1 MELDKSIKDFKSY
14 LKIERSLSIN
24 SVDAYVRDIYKY
36 AEYIKTNN
44 ISVLKTNLEDIRGF
58 IKEINKIGISA
69 RSQARFISSIKSF
82 YKFLL
87 IEGFIS
93 NSPAQLLAS
102 PKIGVKIPT
111 VLSIDEVNKLI
122 KSIDLSSKHG
132 ERNRA
137 IIETIYACGLRVTEL
152 INLKISNIFFKDNF
166 LKIIGKGNKERL
178 CPIANKTLSY
188 LKIYIDE
195 IRNHSIIKE
204 KDSDIVFLN
213 NRGSKLSRIMIFLLL
228 KKYAEIAGIKK
239 NISPHT
245 LRHSFATHLIDGGA
259 DLRAIQEMLGHQSI
273 TTTEIYTHLDKEYLR
288 SNIISYHPRSNKWE
302 NITLLSFTY

>member
-24 SVDAYVRDIYKY
+24 SVDAYIRDINKFS
-36 AEYIKTNN
+36 EYIKTKN

-87 IEGFIS
+87 IEEYIS
-93 NSPAQLLAS
+93 NSPAELLAS
-102 PKIGVKIPT
+102 PKIGVKIPI

-122 KSIDLSSKHG
+122 KSIDLTSRHG

-213 NRGSKLSRIMIFLLL
+213 NRGSKLSRVMIFLLL

-288 SNIISYHPRSNKWE
+288 SNIISYHPRSNK
-302 NITLLSFTY
+302 

>member
-1 MELDKSIKDFKSY
+1 MELDKSIKNFKSY

-24 SVDAYVRDIYKY
+24 SVDAYIRDIFKFS
-36 AEYIKTNN
+36 EYIKTNN

-93 NSPAQLLAS
+93 NSPAELLAS

-178 CPIANKTLSY
+178 CPISNKTLSY
-188 LKIYIDE
+188 LKIYINE

-213 NRGSKLSRIMIFLLL
+213 NRGSKLSRVMIFLLL

-288 SNIISYHPRSNKWE
+288 SNIISYHPRSNK
-302 NITLLSFTY
+302 

>member
-1 MELDKSIKDFKSY
+1 LELDKSIKDFKSY

-24 SVDAYVRDIYKY
+24 SVDAYIRDINKFG
-36 AEYIKTNN
+36 EYIKTNN
-44 ISVLKTNLEDIRGF
+44 ISILKTNLENIRGF
-58 IKEINKIGISA
+58 INEINKIGISS

-87 IEGFIS
+87 IEGYIS
-93 NSPAQLLAS
+93 NSPAELLAS

-178 CPIANKTLSY
+178 CPIADKTLNY

-213 NRGSKLSRIMIFLLL
+213 NRGSKLSRVMIFLLL

-288 SNIISYHPRSNKWE
+288 SNIISYHPRSNK
-302 NITLLSFTY
+302 

>member
-1 MELDKSIKDFKSY
+1 MKLDKSIKDFKSY

-24 SVDAYVRDIYKY
+24 SVDAYIRDVYKF
-36 AEYIKTNN
+36 AEYIKDNN

-87 IEGFIS
+87 IEGHIN
-93 NSPAQLLAS
+93 NSPAELLAS

-111 VLSIDEVNKLI
+111 VLSIDDVNKLI

-178 CPIANKTLSY
+178 CPIANKTLNY
-188 LKIYIDE
+188 LKIYIDN

-213 NRGSKLSRIMIFLLL
+213 NRGSRLSRVMIFLLL

-288 SNIISYHPRSNKWE
+288 SNIISYHPRSKK
-302 NITLLSFTY
+302 

>member
-1 MELDKSIKDFKSY
+1 MELDKSIKNFKSY

-24 SVDAYVRDIYKY
+24 SVDAYIRDIFKFS
-36 AEYIKTNN
+36 EYIKTNN
-44 ISVLKTNLEDIRGF
+44 ISVLKSNLEDIRGF

-93 NSPAQLLAS
+93 NSPAELLAS

-213 NRGSKLSRIMIFLLL
+213 NRGSKLSRVMIFLLL

-288 SNIISYHPRSNKWE
+288 SNIISYHPRSNK
-302 NITLLSFTY
+302 

>member
-1 MELDKSIKDFKSY
+1 LELDKSIKNFKSY

-24 SVDAYVRDIYKY
+24 SVDAYIRDIFKFS
-36 AEYIKTNN
+36 EYIKTNN

-69 RSQARFISSIKSF
+69 RSQARFISSIKSY

-87 IEGFIS
+87 IEGYIS
-93 NSPAQLLAS
+93 NSPAELLAS

-213 NRGSKLSRIMIFLLL
+213 NRGSKLSRVMIFLLL

-288 SNIISYHPRSNKWE
+288 SNIISYHPRSNK
-302 NITLLSFTY
+302 

>member
-1 MELDKSIKDFKSY
+1 MELDKSIKNFKSY

-24 SVDAYVRDIYKY
+24 SVDAYIRDVYKF
-36 AEYIKTNN
+36 ADYIKNN
-44 ISVLKTNLEDIRGF
+44 DMSVLKINLIDIRGF

-69 RSQARFISSIKSF
+69 RSQARFISSIKSY

-87 IEGFIS
+87 IEGYIK
-93 NSPAQLLAS
+93 NSPAELLAS
-102 PKIGVKIPT
+102 PKVGIKIPV
-111 VLSIDEVNKLI
+111 VLSIEEINKII

-137 IIETIYACGLRVTEL
+137 IIETIYSCGLRVTEL
-152 INLKISNIFFKDNF
+152 IDLKISNIFFKDNF
-166 LKIIGKGNKERL
+166 LKIIGKGDKERL
-178 CPIANKTLSY
+178 CPISNKTLNY
-188 LKIYIDE
+188 LKTYIDN
-195 IRNHSIIKE
+195 IRCHSISNE
-204 KDSDIVFLN
+204 KDSNIVFLN
-213 NRGSKLSRIMIFLLL
+213 NRGSRLSRVMIFLMM
-228 KKYAEIAGIKK
+228 KKYAELAGIKK

-288 SNIISYHPRSNKWE
+288 SNIISYHPRSN
-302 NITLLSFTY
+302 S

>member
-24 SVDAYVRDIYKY
+24 SVDAYIRDIFKFS
-36 AEYIKTNN
+36 EYIKTNN
-44 ISVLKTNLEDIRGF
+44 ISILKTNLEDIREF

-87 IEGFIS
+87 IEGQIS
-93 NSPAQLLAS
+93 NNPAELLAS
-102 PKIGVKIPT
+102 PKIGVKIPI

-178 CPIANKTLSY
+178 CPIANKTLNY

-195 IRNHSIIKE
+195 IRNHSIIKD

-213 NRGSKLSRIMIFLLL
+213 NRGTKLSRVMVFLLL

-288 SNIISYHPRSNKWE
+288 SNIISYHPRSNK
-302 NITLLSFTY
+302 

>member
-1 MELDKSIKDFKSY
+1 MELDKSIKNFKSY

-24 SVDAYVRDIYKY
+24 SVDAYIRDIFKFS
-36 AEYIKTNN
+36 EYIKTNN

-93 NSPAQLLAS
+93 NSPAELLAS

-111 VLSIDEVNKLI
+111 VLSIDEINKLI

-178 CPIANKTLSY
+178 CPISNKTLSY
-188 LKIYIDE
+188 LKIYINE

-213 NRGSKLSRIMIFLLL
+213 NRGSKLSRVMIFLLL

-288 SNIISYHPRSNKWE
+288 SNIISYHPRSNK
-302 NITLLSFTY
+302 

>member
-93 NSPAQLLAS
+93 NSPAELLAS

-288 SNIISYHPRSNKWE
+288 SNIISYHPRSNK
-302 NITLLSFTY
+302 

>member
-24 SVDAYVRDIYKY
+24 SVDAYIRDINKFS
-36 AEYIKTNN
+36 EYIKTKN

-87 IEGFIS
+87 IEEYIS
-93 NSPAQLLAS
+93 NSPAELLAS
-102 PKIGVKIPT
+102 PKIGVKIPI

-122 KSIDLSSKHG
+122 KSIDLSSRHG

-213 NRGSKLSRIMIFLLL
+213 NRGSKLSRVMIFLLL

-288 SNIISYHPRSNKWE
+288 SNIISYHPRSNK
-302 NITLLSFTY
+302 

>member
-24 SVDAYVRDIYKY
+24 SVDAYIRDIFKFS
-36 AEYIKTNN
+36 EYIKTKN

-82 YKFLL
+82 FKFLL
-87 IEGFIS
+87 IEGYIS
-93 NSPAQLLAS
+93 NSPAELLSS
-102 PKIGVKIPT
+102 PKVGVKIPT

-213 NRGSKLSRIMIFLLL
+213 NRGSKLSRVMIFLLL

-288 SNIISYHPRSNKWE
+288 SNIISYHPRSNK
-302 NITLLSFTY
+302 

>member
-1 MELDKSIKDFKSY
+1 MELDKSIKNFKSY

-24 SVDAYVRDIYKY
+24 SVDAYIRDIFKFS
-36 AEYIKTNN
+36 EYIKTNN
-44 ISVLKTNLEDIRGF
+44 ISFLKTNLEDIRGF

-93 NSPAQLLAS
+93 NSPAELLAS

-213 NRGSKLSRIMIFLLL
+213 NRGSKLSRVMIFLLL

-288 SNIISYHPRSNKWE
+288 SNIISFHPRSNK
-302 NITLLSFTY
+302 

>member
-1 MELDKSIKDFKSY
+1 MELDKSIKNFKSY

-24 SVDAYVRDIYKY
+24 SVDAYIRDINKFS
-36 AEYIKTNN
+36 EYIKTKN

-87 IEGFIS
+87 IEEYIS
-93 NSPAQLLAS
+93 NSPAELLAS
-102 PKIGVKIPT
+102 PKIGVKIPI

-122 KSIDLSSKHG
+122 KSIDLTSRHG

-213 NRGSKLSRIMIFLLL
+213 NRGSKLSRVMIFLLL

-288 SNIISYHPRSNKWE
+288 SNIISYHPRSNK
-302 NITLLSFTY
+302 

>member
-14 LKIERSLSIN
+14 LKIERSLSVN

-93 NSPAQLLAS
+93 NSPAELLAS

-213 NRGSKLSRIMIFLLL
+213 NRGSKLSRVMIFLLL

-288 SNIISYHPRSNKWE
+288 SNIISYHPRSNK
-302 NITLLSFTY
+302 

>member
-1 MELDKSIKDFKSY
+1 MELDKSIKNFKSY

-24 SVDAYVRDIYKY
+24 SVDAYIRDIFKFS
-36 AEYIKTNN
+36 EYIKTNN

-87 IEGFIS
+87 IEGYIS
-93 NSPAQLLAS
+93 NSPAELLAS

-213 NRGSKLSRIMIFLLL
+213 NRGSKLSRVMIFLLL

-288 SNIISYHPRSNKWE
+288 SNIISYHPRSNK
-302 NITLLSFTY
+302 

>member
-24 SVDAYVRDIYKY
+24 SVDAYVRDIYKF

-44 ISVLKTNLEDIRGF
+44 ISVLKTDLEDIRGF

-93 NSPAQLLAS
+93 NSPAELLAS

-213 NRGSKLSRIMIFLLL
+213 NRGSKLSRVMIFLLL

-288 SNIISYHPRSNKWE
+288 SNIISYHPRSNK
-302 NITLLSFTY
+302 

>member
-1 MELDKSIKDFKSY
+1 LELDKSIKNFKSY

-24 SVDAYVRDIYKY
+24 SVDAYIRDVYKF
-36 AEYIKTNN
+36 ADYIKNN
-44 ISVLKTNLEDIRGF
+44 NMSVLKINLNDIREF
-58 IKEINKIGISA
+58 INEINKIGISA
-69 RSQARFISSIKSF
+69 RSQARLISSIKSY

-87 IEGFIS
+87 IEGYIK
-93 NSPAQLLAS
+93 NSPAELLVS
-102 PKIGVKIPT
+102 PKVGIKIPV
-111 VLSIDEVNKLI
+111 VLSIEEINNLI

-137 IIETIYACGLRVTEL
+137 IIETIYSCGLRVTEL

-178 CPIANKTLSY
+178 CPIGNKTLNY
-188 LKIYIDE
+188 LKTYIDN
-195 IRNHSIIKE
+195 IRCHSISNE
-204 KDSDIVFLN
+204 KDSNIVFLN
-213 NRGSKLSRIMIFLLL
+213 NRGSRLSRVMIFLMM
-228 KKYAEIAGIKK
+228 KKYAELAGIKK

-288 SNIISYHPRSNKWE
+288 SNIISYHPRSN
-302 NITLLSFTY
+302 S

>member
-1 MELDKSIKDFKSY
+1 MELDRSIKDFKSY

-24 SVDAYVRDIYKY
+24 SVDAYIRDINKF
-36 AEYIKTNN
+36 AEYITNN
-44 ISVLKTNLEDIRGF
+44 DISVLKTNLKDIRGF
-58 IKEINKIGISA
+58 INEINKIGISA

-82 YKFLL
+82 FKFLL
-87 IEGFIS
+87 IEGYIK
-93 NSPAQLLAS
+93 NSPAELLVS

-111 VLSIDEVNKLI
+111 VLSINEVNKLI
-122 KSIDLSSKHG
+122 NSIDLSSKHG

-152 INLKISNIFFKDNF
+152 INLKISNIYFKDNF

-178 CPIANKTLSY
+178 CPIANKTLNY
-188 LKIYIDE
+188 LKTYLDKF
-195 IRNHSIIKE
+195 RNRLIINE

-213 NRGSKLSRIMIFLLL
+213 NRGSRISRVMIFLLL
-228 KKYAEIAGIKK
+228 KKYAELAGIKK

-273 TTTEIYTHLDKEYLR
+273 TTTEIYTHLDKEY
-288 SNIISYHPRSNKWE
+288 
-302 NITLLSFTY
+302 

>member
-24 SVDAYVRDIYKY
+24 SVDAYIRDINKFS
-36 AEYIKTNN
+36 EYIKTNN

-93 NSPAQLLAS
+93 NSPAELLAS

-213 NRGSKLSRIMIFLLL
+213 NRGSKLSRVMIFLLL

-288 SNIISYHPRSNKWE
+288 SNIISYHPRSNK
-302 NITLLSFTY
+302 

>member
-36 AEYIKTNN
+36 SEYIKTNN

-93 NSPAQLLAS
+93 NSPAELLAS

-213 NRGSKLSRIMIFLLL
+213 NRGSKLSRVMIFLLL

-288 SNIISYHPRSNKWE
+288 SNIISYHPRSNK
-302 NITLLSFTY
+302 

>member
-1 MELDKSIKDFKSY
+1 LELDRSIKDFKSY

-24 SVDAYVRDIYKY
+24 SVDAYIRDINKF
-36 AEYIKTNN
+36 AEYITNN
-44 ISVLKTNLEDIRGF
+44 DISVLKTNLKDIRGF
-58 IKEINKIGISA
+58 INEINKIGISA

-82 YKFLL
+82 FKFLL
-87 IEGFIS
+87 IEGYIK
-93 NSPAQLLAS
+93 NSPAELLVS

-111 VLSIDEVNKLI
+111 VLSINEVNKLI
-122 KSIDLSSKHG
+122 NSIDLSSKHG

-152 INLKISNIFFKDNF
+152 INLKISNIYFKDNF

-178 CPIANKTLSY
+178 CPIANKTLNY
-188 LKIYIDE
+188 LKTYLDKF
-195 IRNHSIIKE
+195 RNRLIINE

-213 NRGSKLSRIMIFLLL
+213 NRGSRISRVMIFLLL
-228 KKYAEIAGIKK
+228 KKYAELAGIKK

-273 TTTEIYTHLDKEYLR
+273 TTTEIYTHLDKEY
-288 SNIISYHPRSNKWE
+288 
-302 NITLLSFTY
+302 

>member
-24 SVDAYVRDIYKY
+24 SVDAYIRDIYKFG
-36 AEYIKTNN
+36 EYIKANN
-44 ISVLKTNLEDIRGF
+44 ISVLKTNLNDIRGF

-87 IEGFIS
+87 IEGYIN
-93 NSPAQLLAS
+93 NSPAELLVS

-111 VLSIDEVNKLI
+111 VLSINEVNKLI

-132 ERNRA
+132 ERNKA

-178 CPIANKTLSY
+178 CPIANKTLNY
-188 LKIYIDE
+188 LKIYIDN
-195 IRNHSIIKE
+195 IRNHSVIKE

-213 NRGSKLSRIMIFLLL
+213 NRGSKLSRVMIFLLL

-288 SNIISYHPRSNKWE
+288 SNIISYHPRSN
-302 NITLLSFTY
+302 L

>member
-24 SVDAYVRDIYKY
+24 SVDAYVRDISKY
-36 AEYIKTNN
+36 AEFIKTNN
-44 ISVLKTNLEDIRGF
+44 ISVLKTKLEDIRGF

-87 IEGFIS
+87 IEGYIG
-93 NSPAQLLAS
+93 NSPAELLAS

-213 NRGSKLSRIMIFLLL
+213 NRGSKLSRVMIFLLL

-273 TTTEIYTHLDKEYLR
+273 TTTEIYTHLYKEYLR
-288 SNIISYHPRSNKWE
+288 SNIISYHPRSN
-302 NITLLSFTY
+302 

>member
-1 MELDKSIKDFKSY
+1 LELDKSIKDFKSY

-36 AEYIKTNN
+36 SEYIKTNN

-93 NSPAQLLAS
+93 NSPAELLAS

-288 SNIISYHPRSNKWE
+288 SNIISYHPRSNK
-302 NITLLSFTY
+302 

>member
-24 SVDAYVRDIYKY
+24 SVDAYIRDINKFG
-36 AEYIKTNN
+36 EYIKTNN
-44 ISVLKTNLEDIRGF
+44 ISVLKTNLENIRGF
-58 IKEINKIGISA
+58 INEINKIGISS

-87 IEGFIS
+87 IEGYIS
-93 NSPAQLLAS
+93 NSPAELLAS

-178 CPIANKTLSY
+178 CPIADKTLNY

-213 NRGSKLSRIMIFLLL
+213 NRGSKLSRVMIFLLL

-288 SNIISYHPRSNKWE
+288 SNIISYHPRSNK
-302 NITLLSFTY
+302 

>member
-1 MELDKSIKDFKSY
+1 LELDKSIKDFKSY

-24 SVDAYVRDIYKY
+24 SVDAYIRDINKFS
-36 AEYIKTNN
+36 EYIKTKN

-87 IEGFIS
+87 IEEYIS
-93 NSPAQLLAS
+93 NSPAELLAS
-102 PKIGVKIPT
+102 PKIGVKIPI

-122 KSIDLSSKHG
+122 KSIDLTSRHG

-213 NRGSKLSRIMIFLLL
+213 NRGSKLSRVMIFLLL

-288 SNIISYHPRSNKWE
+288 SNIISYHPRSNK
-302 NITLLSFTY
+302 

>member
-93 NSPAQLLAS
+93 NSPAELLAS

-213 NRGSKLSRIMIFLLL
+213 NRGSKLSRVMIFLLL

-288 SNIISYHPRSNKWE
+288 SNIISYHPRSNK
-302 NITLLSFTY
+302 

>member
-93 NSPAQLLAS
+93 NSPAELLAS
-102 PKIGVKIPT
+102 PKIGIKIPT

-288 SNIISYHPRSNKWE
+288 SNIISYHPRSNK
-302 NITLLSFTY
+302 

>member
-36 AEYIKTNN
+36 SEYIKTNN

-93 NSPAQLLAS
+93 NSPAELLAS

-288 SNIISYHPRSNKWE
+288 SNIISYHPRSNK
-302 NITLLSFTY
+302 

>member
-24 SVDAYVRDIYKY
+24 SVDAYIRDIFKFS
-36 AEYIKTNN
+36 EYIKTKN

-82 YKFLL
+82 FKFLL
-87 IEGFIS
+87 IEGYIS
-93 NSPAQLLAS
+93 NSPAELLSS
-102 PKIGVKIPT
+102 PKVGVKIPT

-195 IRNHSIIKE
+195 IRNHSIIRE

-213 NRGSKLSRIMIFLLL
+213 NRGSKLSRVMIFLLL

-288 SNIISYHPRSNKWE
+288 SNIISYHPRSNK
-302 NITLLSFTY
+302 

>member
-1 MELDKSIKDFKSY
+1 MELDKSIKNFKSY

-24 SVDAYVRDIYKY
+24 SVDAYIRDIFKFS
-36 AEYIKTNN
+36 EYIKTNN

-93 NSPAQLLAS
+93 NSPAELLAS

-178 CPIANKTLSY
+178 CPISNKTLSY

-213 NRGSKLSRIMIFLLL
+213 NRGSKLSRVMIFLLL

-288 SNIISYHPRSNKWE
+288 SNIISYHPRSNK
-302 NITLLSFTY
+302 

>member
-93 NSPAQLLAS
+93 KSPAELLAS
-102 PKIGVKIPT
+102 PKIGIKIPT

-288 SNIISYHPRSNKWE
+288 SNIISYHPRSNK
-302 NITLLSFTY
+302 

>member
-1 MELDKSIKDFKSY
+1 MELDKSIKNFKSY

-24 SVDAYVRDIYKY
+24 SVDAYIRDIFKFS
-36 AEYIKTNN
+36 EYIKTNN

-69 RSQARFISSIKSF
+69 RSQARFISSIKSY

-87 IEGFIS
+87 IEGYIS
-93 NSPAQLLAS
+93 NSPAELLAS

-213 NRGSKLSRIMIFLLL
+213 NRGSKLSRVMIFLLL

-288 SNIISYHPRSNKWE
+288 SNIISYHPRSNK
-302 NITLLSFTY
+302 

>member
-1 MELDKSIKDFKSY
+1 LELDKSIKNFKSY

-24 SVDAYVRDIYKY
+24 SVDAYIRDVYKF
-36 AEYIKTNN
+36 ADYIKNN
-44 ISVLKTNLEDIRGF
+44 DMSVLKINLIDIRGF

-69 RSQARFISSIKSF
+69 RSQARFISSIKSY

-87 IEGFIS
+87 IEGYIK
-93 NSPAQLLAS
+93 NSPAELLAS
-102 PKIGVKIPT
+102 PKVGIKIPV
-111 VLSIDEVNKLI
+111 VLSIEEINKII

-137 IIETIYACGLRVTEL
+137 IIETIYSCGLRVTEL
-152 INLKISNIFFKDNF
+152 IDLKISNIFFKDNF
-166 LKIIGKGNKERL
+166 LKIIGKGDKERL
-178 CPIANKTLSY
+178 CPISNKTLNY
-188 LKIYIDE
+188 LKTYIDN
-195 IRNHSIIKE
+195 IRCHSISNE
-204 KDSDIVFLN
+204 KDSNIVFLN
-213 NRGSKLSRIMIFLLL
+213 NRGSRLSRVMIFLMM
-228 KKYAEIAGIKK
+228 KKYAELAGIKK

-288 SNIISYHPRSNKWE
+288 SNIISYHPRSN
-302 NITLLSFTY
+302 S

>member
-36 AEYIKTNN
+36 SEYIKTNN

-87 IEGFIS
+87 IEGYII
-93 NSPAQLLAS
+93 NSPAELLAS

-213 NRGSKLSRIMIFLLL
+213 NRGSKLSRVMIFLLL

-288 SNIISYHPRSNKWE
+288 SNIISYHPRSNK
-302 NITLLSFTY
+302 

>member
-1 MELDKSIKDFKSY
+1 MELDKSIKDFKSF

-24 SVDAYVRDIYKY
+24 SVDAYIRDINKFG
-36 AEYIKTNN
+36 EYIKTNN
-44 ISVLKTNLEDIRGF
+44 ISVLKTNLENIRGF
-58 IKEINKIGISA
+58 INEINKIGISS

-87 IEGFIS
+87 IEGYIS
-93 NSPAQLLAS
+93 NSPAELLAS

-122 KSIDLSSKHG
+122 KSIDLSSKYG

-178 CPIANKTLSY
+178 CPIADKTLNY

-204 KDSDIVFLN
+204 KDSDVVFLN
-213 NRGSKLSRIMIFLLL
+213 NRGSKLSRVMIFLLL

-288 SNIISYHPRSNKWE
+288 SNIISYHPRSNK
-302 NITLLSFTY
+302 

>member
-1 MELDKSIKDFKSY
+1 MELDKSIKNFKSY

-24 SVDAYVRDIYKY
+24 SVDAYIRDIFKFS
-36 AEYIKTNN
+36 EYIKTNN

-93 NSPAQLLAS
+93 NSPAELLAS

-213 NRGSKLSRIMIFLLL
+213 NRGSKLSRVMIFLLL

-288 SNIISYHPRSNKWE
+288 SNIISYHPRSNK
-302 NITLLSFTY
+302 

>member
-24 SVDAYVRDIYKY
+24 SVDAYIRDIYKF
-36 AEYIKTNN
+36 AEYIKANN
-44 ISVLKTNLEDIRGF
+44 ISILKTNLEDLRGF

-69 RSQARFISSIKSF
+69 RSQARFTSSIKSF

-87 IEGFIS
+87 IEGYIS
-93 NSPAQLLAS
+93 NSPAELLAS
-102 PKIGVKIPT
+102 PKIGIKIPT

-288 SNIISYHPRSNKWE
+288 SNIISYHPRSNK
-302 NITLLSFTY
+302 